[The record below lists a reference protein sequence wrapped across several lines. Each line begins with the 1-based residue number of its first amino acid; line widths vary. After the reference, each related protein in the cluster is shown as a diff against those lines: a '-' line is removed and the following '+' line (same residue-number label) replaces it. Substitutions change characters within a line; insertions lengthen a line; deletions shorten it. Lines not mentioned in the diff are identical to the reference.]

1 VKGGENMADEK
12 RKAIAEAVKNLK
24 KLDSIGLKVIKI
36 TAEALRARQMMDE
49 PEGKEGEESQQTA

>member
-1 VKGGENMADEK
+1 MADEK